1 MNQQKL
7 GKLKERKVAVR
18 ALSGSLGGL
27 FVFALAF
34 VFLPYLLSDANAA
47 QQVTATAGWD
57 TVSVTIDPDYGNGST
72 SDDGHGDVD
81 FGTLTPQENYG
92 NSKGTMRVEKK
103 TIGVTSN
110 GSYYSVYLSTSA
122 ANVDLT
128 TGLALSS
135 DSGITIPAIL
145 GTWSN
150 PIAFSD

>member
-1 MNQQKL
+1 MEESKHINL
-7 GKLKERKVAVR
+7 TRRTARIFLY
-18 ALSGSLGGL
+18 GSLGTFGL
-27 FVFALAF
+27 FIFTFL
-34 VFLPYLLSDANAA
+34 FLPYLVTETFAA